1 MRENKA
7 APSIEATNVGQL
19 VAGGTVRSIDRSIK
33 ITNIWSE
40 KPSPM
45 LTALQRK
52 AVADKVGQTCE
63 ATGLSRLDV
72 YKVVLTECGFDRMDD
87 VPRQQFGE
95 VMGLLEGLMRR
106 AAAEGEPAP
115 PPRRWPTFANRWT
128 VSLFFSGAAMV
139 TSLGTASRPVA
150 ADPPATCSIGGR
162 PYSVGSVVVM
172 ADRFVR
178 ECVEVADEG
187 LWRDVAPSP

>member
-1 MRENKA
+1 MREDKA

-40 KPSPM
+40 KPTPM

-72 YKVVLTECGFDRMDD
+72 YKVVLAECGFERMDD

-95 VMGLLEGLMRR
+95 VMGLLDGLTRQ
-106 AAAEGEPAP
+106 AAGEDAPAP
-115 PPRRWPTFANRWT
+115 APSRWPPFANRWT
-128 VSLFFSGAAMV
+128 VSLVFSGAAIV

-150 ADPPATCSIGGR
+150 ADQPATCSLGGR
-162 PYSVGSVVVM
+162 QYSVGSVVVM

-178 ECVEVADEG
+178 ECVEVTEEG
-187 LWRDVAPSP
+187 HWREVPSTP